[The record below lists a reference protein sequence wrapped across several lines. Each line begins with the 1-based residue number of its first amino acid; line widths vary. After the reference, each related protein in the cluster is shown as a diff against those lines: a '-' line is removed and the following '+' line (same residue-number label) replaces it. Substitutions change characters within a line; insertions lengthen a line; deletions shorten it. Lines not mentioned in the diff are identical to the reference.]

1 MRLLFTYMELVTN
14 CAVCSAHVNKPLK
27 VTLLFQIN
35 LFVVSVLLLQESCT
49 IFCFKYLLF
58 FIDYLCYCVCMHTLL
73 FTTVIENFIHSPGTW
88 LIKWLPMTSNISFLL
103 HVLL

>member
-14 CAVCSAHVNKPLK
+14 RAVCTAHVNKPLK

-73 FTTVIENFIHSPGTW
+73 FTTVIEN
-88 LIKWLPMTSNISFLL
+88 SFTPQGLG
-103 HVLL
+103 